1 MLAPVRDSGPVENA
15 AQKRSVRSSSPQIR
29 DSAGAIISVAHNILL
44 VEDDPE
50 TRSSVVSLFEDHHF
64 AVRAIAGRHEISRYF
79 ACNPPDLLILDLQ
92 LGQDDDL
99 NLLTELRS
107 RFDVPII
114 ATGDRCDEISCVIAL
129 ELGADDYIA
138 RPFGLRELLARVRAV
153 LRRQKCGRTART
165 NGSQRGGFRF
175 CGWTL
180 ERRTRRLLRPDGN
193 PLVLTK
199 AEYVLLVAFLEAP
212 QRTLSREQLL
222 QATRIHEDVFDR
234 SIDVRVWRLRR
245 KLEIDPRAPE
255 IIKTQRAIGYL
266 FTPGVEPF

>member
-1 MLAPVRDSGPVENA
+1 MR
-15 AQKRSVRSSSPQIR
+15 
-29 DSAGAIISVAHNILL
+29 
-44 VEDDPE
+44 
-50 TRSSVVSLFEDHHF
+50 
-64 AVRAIAGRHEISRYF
+64 
-79 ACNPPDLLILDLQ
+79 
-92 LGQDDDL
+92 
-99 NLLTELRS
+99 ELRS

-114 ATGDRCDEISCVIAL
+114 AIGDRCDEISCVITL

-138 RPFGLRELLARVRAV
+138 KLLGLRELLARARAV
-153 LRRQKCGRTART
+153 LRRQNCGRTART

-180 ERRTRRLLRPDGN
+180 ERRARRLVRPDGS

-212 QRTLSREQLL
+212 QQTLSREQLL
-222 QATRIHEDVFDR
+222 HATRIHEDVFDR

-266 FTPGVEPF
+266 FTPRLRHSNRRSVGFVRSQRPAGTTEARRDMSDLCLSRKPDAAVRNCQDGYRRSCHAGPSAIVSMREER